1 MSEKD
6 FQTLIFL
13 HIPKAAGTTLH
24 QVLERQFHR
33 KEVFTVDG
41 AHVPESI
48 EEFKNLSEEKKAKIK
63 CLKGHLP
70 FGLHENLP
78 GKSKYITVLRN
89 PVDRVISHYYFV
101 LQTPKHY
108 LYRQVASKNLTLE
121 QYVKGNLSS
130 EINNGQTRLI
140 CGDPRVD
147 TVSGNGPVS
156 QATLEA
162 AKRNL
167 QEHFIGV
174 GISERFDETVL
185 MFRNLLGWENAY
197 YAKENVTRNR
207 SAKPD
212 VAHDV
217 IKAIEETNAL
227 DIELY
232 AFGKELFFDLLKK
245 HGADQEEVKAFKK
258 WNRYF
263 GMAYNLSMVGIP
275 KKVVRR
281 FIKIYKENTVWR
293 KS

>member
-1 MSEKD
+1 
-6 FQTLIFL
+6 
-13 HIPKAAGTTLH
+13 
-24 QVLERQFHR
+24 
-33 KEVFTVDG
+33 
-41 AHVPESI
+41 
-48 EEFKNLSEEKKAKIK
+48 
-63 CLKGHLP
+63 
-70 FGLHENLP
+70 
-78 GKSKYITVLRN
+78 
-89 PVDRVISHYYFV
+89 
-101 LQTPKHY
+101 
-108 LYRQVASKNLTLE
+108 
-121 QYVKGNLSS
+121 
-130 EINNGQTRLI
+130 
-140 CGDPRVD
+140 VD